1 MQKIMKYKNILET
14 IGNTPIVE
22 LKSFSLNPKVKIFA
36 KLEGN
41 NPSGSIKDRVALYM
55 INDALRSGLLKN
67 NQELIEA
74 TSGNTGIAMAMVAGI
89 FGIKFTAVM
98 SENVSLE
105 RKKLLS
111 AYGANII
118 LTDGEKGT
126 NNAID
131 VAKRIVNENNG
142 KYLMLDQFSNPAN
155 VLAHYETTGKEI
167 IRDIPEITH
176 FVAGMGTGGTLMG
189 VRKRLK
195 EFNKNIR
202 IIGVEPKAFSKI
214 QGLRNMKAYTPPIFD
229 ETKLDLKLFI
239 DNDDI
244 AFKLAKELFTKEG
257 ISVGISSGAALWGAM
272 EIAKTIKSGTI
283 VIIFPDK
290 GDKYLS
296 VGSFGKFRIKW

>member
-1 MQKIMKYKNILET
+1 MKYKNILET
-14 IGNTPIVE
+14 IGDTPIVE
-22 LKSFSLNPKVKIFA
+22 LKSFSPNSKVKIFA

-55 INDALRSGLLKN
+55 IKDALRSGLLKN

-131 VAKRIVNENNG
+131 VAKRIVNENNE

-155 VLAHYETTGKEI
+155 VLAHYETTGKELV
-167 IRDIPEITH
+167 RDIPRITH

-189 VRKRLK
+189 VRNRLK
-195 EFNKNIR
+195 EFNKNIK

-229 ETKLDLKLFI
+229 ETKLDSKLFI

-244 AFKLAKELFTKEG
+244 AFKLAKELFIREG

-283 VIIFPDK
+283 VVIFPDK

-296 VGSFGKFRIKW
+296 VGW